1 MRFFEGTGK
10 GSFLGMVGKSL
21 PPHIRSTEVQFR
33 AREVEHM
40 RKELFEEIVEEAL
53 MSLPEEF
60 SRKLE
65 NVEVLVEK
73 EPSEEILRKL
83 GLPRGALLGL
93 YHGVPLKRKSVWAAA
108 NFPDR
113 ISIYR
118 DPILAISRDRKN
130 IQQRIREVVMHEI
143 GHHFGLTDKEMEGR
157 ERRSPTRGKCPDDSR
172 RGEKET

>member
-1 MRFFEGTGK
+1 
-10 GSFLGMVGKSL
+10 
-21 PPHIRSTEVQFR
+21 
-33 AREVEHM
+33 M

-93 YHGVPLKRKSVWAAA
+93 YHGVPLKRKSVWAAP

-118 DPILAISRDRKN
+118 DPILAISGNRKN
-130 IQQRIREVVMHEI
+130 IQKRIRDVVMHEI

-157 ERRSPTRGKCPDDSR
+157 ERRPPARGKDPGDR
-172 RGEKET
+172 RGSEKET